1 MVDEWDFDGRAVDR
15 SKLVPSLIHIEQQA
29 KALYEESPSNI
40 TIRLYNE
47 ARHARMEC
55 EGYFDEVEERE

>member
-1 MVDEWDFDGRAVDR
+1 MNEWNLTVVEVVDR
-15 SKLVPSLIHIEQQA
+15 AEVLPSLIEIEQQA
-29 KALYEESPSNI
+29 KALYEKNPSNV